1 MRHLQNT
8 VNLQT
13 LIRQLLLVIMCHVG
27 KHLCKIRDVDFKGT
41 PWHDNIALD
50 LLLHFIQLTKCV
62 D

>member
-1 MRHLQNT
+1 MQNK
-8 VNLQT
+8 
-13 LIRQLLLVIMCHVG
+13 G
-27 KHLCKIRDVDFKGT
+27 VDFKGT